1 MLSPTLRRTRS
12 DSLLEEQRGNSSNRF
27 VSMLNH
33 HDASNSTNLSIFAL
47 AKTNS
52 KPTMR
57 RSNSDLE
64 LDYKNEY
71 YDDMWK
77 SFQKF
82 KSDAKARSSEI
93 AWITAK
99 KKLRPVV
106 VPPSVMLKRS

>member
-1 MLSPTLRRTRS
+1 
-12 DSLLEEQRGNSSNRF
+12 
-27 VSMLNH
+27 MLNH